1 MRLWSLTFL
10 GWLSLSFISLG
21 WAQEEKKEEKDKEKV
36 NLVFGKTMEIEMEM
50 VVVPDSVGTGGKP
63 GLAIDET
70 KAGQDGRWL
79 RIDVPFSTTNR
90 FTPEVKFKFSLEGYE
105 GVAGAE
111 GGKKVEKFVVLTG
124 EATYRDVPSGK
135 KHFAGV
141 FLPPASV
148 LRFAGLKPGG
158 EMDWSKGVMNLK
170 VEATE
175 GGAPVEKVFDLQ
187 SEKEKGPSGR
197 GGKKDLDW
205 NKSPDAQEFSGALLP
220 IYETPFWPKDY
231 KRYSQPKKP

>member
-10 GWLSLSFISLG
+10 GWLSLSFIPLG
-21 WAQEEKKEEKDKEKV
+21 WAQEAKKEEKV
-36 NLVFGKTMEIEMEM
+36 NVVLGKTTELDMKM
-50 VVVPDSVGTGGKP
+50 VSVPDSVGTGGESATAT
-63 GLAIDET
+63 AIEDR
-70 KAGQDGRWL
+70 KASQEGFWL
-79 RIDVPFSTTNR
+79 RIDVPFSTTNK
-90 FTPEVKFKFSLEGYE
+90 FTPEVKFKFYLEGYE
-105 GVAGAE
+105 GVPATE
-111 GGKKVEKFVVLTG
+111 TEKKTEKLVILTG
-124 EATYRDVPSGK
+124 EATYRDVPAGK

-141 FLPPASV
+141 FLAPASV
-148 LRFAGLKPGG
+148 LRFAGLKSGG

-175 GGAPVEKVFDLQ
+175 GGALVEKVFDLQ

-205 NKSPDAQEFSGALLP
+205 NKSPDAQEVSGALLP

-231 KRYSQPKKP
+231 RRYSQPKKP

>member
-1 MRLWSLTFL
+1 MRLCYFAFL
-10 GWLSLSFISLG
+10 GWLSVSFIPLG
-21 WAQEEKKEEKDKEKV
+21 WAQEAKKEEKV
-36 NLVFGKTMEIEMEM
+36 NLVFGKPLELEMEM
-50 VVVPDSVGTGGKP
+50 VSVPDSVGSGGKSAP
-63 GLAIDET
+63 AIEEA
-70 KAGQDGRWL
+70 KASQDGRWL
-79 RIDVPFSTTNR
+79 RIDVPFSTTNK
-90 FTPEVKFKFSLEGYE
+90 FTPEVKFKFYLEGYE
-105 GVAGAE
+105 GVPATEA
-111 GGKKVEKFVVLTG
+111 GKKTEKLVILTG
-124 EATYRDVPSGK
+124 EATYRDVPAGK

-141 FLPPASV
+141 FVPPASV
-148 LRFAGLKPGG
+148 LRFAGLKAGG

-205 NKSPDAQEFSGALLP
+205 NKSSDAVEVSGVLLP
-220 IYETPFWPKDY
+220 IYDTPFWPKDY

>member
-1 MRLWSLTFL
+1 MRLCSFAFV
-10 GWLSLSFISLG
+10 GWFSVSFISLG
-21 WAQEEKKEEKDKEKV
+21 WAQEAKKEEKA
-36 NLVFGKTMEIEMEM
+36 NLVFGKTMELEMEM
-50 VVVPDSVGTGGKP
+50 VSVPDSVGSGGKSAP
-63 GLAIDET
+63 ALEDQ
-70 KAGQDGRWL
+70 KASQEGRWL
-79 RIDVPFSTTNR
+79 RIDVPFSTTSK
-90 FTPEVKFKFSLEGYE
+90 FTPEVKFKFYLEGYE
-105 GVAGAE
+105 GVPATEA
-111 GGKKVEKFVVLTG
+111 GKKTEKLVILTG
-124 EATYRDVPSGK
+124 EATYRDVPAGK

-141 FLPPASV
+141 FLAPASV
-148 LRFAGLKPGG
+148 LRFAGLKTGG

-205 NKSPDAQEFSGALLP
+205 NKSSDAQEVSGVLLS